1 MEASEKAGEALEMT
15 REASEKL
22 GGGLEKHGE
31 ASSQLKSPKQ
41 APMDVSDDEQDKA
54 LLKLNDDELRVL

>member
-1 MEASEKAGEALEMT
+1 LISLGIVQVM
-15 REASEKL
+15 EASEKL